1 MVTPTSFGRYVI
13 EIIDKYP
20 FRLTDVWQMAD
31 LIASNIIFNFN
42 NLDEDVKVY
51 IEEKIDNLRNQT
63 QENNKKTKMKI

>member
-1 MVTPTSFGRYVI
+1 
-13 EIIDKYP
+13 
-20 FRLTDVWQMAD
+20 MAD